1 MSGVSINTLYGITK
15 RDNITIKNEILTPI
29 ADVLGVPPQYILGLD
44 GEALIWTDDDIRLF
58 RDDDFIDSKDGLLGE
73 IIKIFN
79 NLTLEGKLK
88 CLEFSKDLEKKYL
101 NTDKQ
106 HYNEMFKEYN
116 KLRLNEIVLL
126 HDKKEI
132 SDIDFQKLTLMYTK
146 NLFLPF
152 PYDDD
157 EEGEIF
163 KNDKRIHQYIH
174 EINEIIKSKVLLK
187 EIEVSPLLYDWIT
200 Q

>member
-1 MSGVSINTLYGITK
+1 
-15 RDNITIKNEILTPI
+15 
-29 ADVLGVPPQYILGLD
+29 
-44 GEALIWTDDDIRLF
+44 
-58 RDDDFIDSKDGLLGE
+58 
-73 IIKIFN
+73 
-79 NLTLEGKLK
+79 
-88 CLEFSKDLEKKYL
+88 
-101 NTDKQ
+101 
-106 HYNEMFKEYN
+106 
-116 KLRLNEIVLL
+116 
-126 HDKKEI
+126 
-132 SDIDFQKLTLMYTK
+132 MYTK

>member
-1 MSGVSINTLYGITK
+1 MGAGTRLKQLLEEKNVTIKELSLMSGVSINTLYGITK

-88 CLEFSKDLEKKYL
+88 CLEFSKDLEK
-101 NTDKQ
+101 
-106 HYNEMFKEYN
+106 
-116 KLRLNEIVLL
+116 
-126 HDKKEI
+126 I
-132 SDIDFQKLTLMYTK
+132 S
-146 NLFLPF
+146 
-152 PYDDD
+152 
-157 EEGEIF
+157 
-163 KNDKRIHQYIH
+163 
-174 EINEIIKSKVLLK
+174 
-187 EIEVSPLLYDWIT
+187 
-200 Q
+200 